1 MTCPM
6 RRCSTTSLTPC
17 MIIMI
22 LMMVVVVVM
31 QVLLVVMTHALAHA
45 VEQRDVRWLRLMP

>member
-22 LMMVVVVVM
+22 MMMVVVVVM